1 MKFFKRFLTKNYAPR
16 WLILQIDLLFVVLSV
31 FVAYLIRFN
40 FDLYHPEFSRF
51 WLIAATFGVLR
62 LFSFYFTKTY
72 YGVVRYTSVQ
82 DAKRI
87 FISLTGGTIFYGA
100 ANIIFYYN
108 KGYEFAPFS
117 IILAEYVLTAVTMC
131 FFRLAVKLI
140 YTEIKILDVD
150 RKSVIIF
157 GAGESGILTK
167 RTIDHDKDSGK
178 KVIAFLDDDHKK
190 RFKTVEG
197 LKIYNLEQDFNHLI
211 SKYKIDELV
220 ISVQKISRK
229 RKEELVDLCLLHKIH
244 VMTVP
249 NASDW
254 INGELSTKQIKEIK
268 IEDLLERDPIQ
279 LDQDKISALLKDK
292 VVMVTGACGSIGSEL
307 VRQIVKFYPEKI
319 VLIDQ
324 AESPLYEL
332 ELEMREKFGFIE
344 FDVVIADIRNQKRME
359 EIFQKTNPEVVYH
372 AGAYKHVPLMEEHPF
387 EAINT
392 NVRGTKILADLSVKY
407 NVKKFVFVSTDKA
420 VNPTNVMGASKRIA
434 EIYVQSLNKRLIDQ
448 PEYGVTQFVTTRFGN
463 VLGSNGSVIPR
474 FRKQLENGGP
484 ITVTHPEI
492 CRYFMTIPEA
502 CQLILEA
509 AKMGK
514 GGEIFVFDMGEPV
527 KIIDLAKKM
536 ISLAGLKI
544 DQDVKIVFTGLRP
557 GEKIKEELLNN
568 KEKTL
573 PTHHPKIMI
582 GKVREYPF
590 ELVEAEINDLI
601 VSNFDGNDQQTVS
614 KMKLIVPEFVSNNSI
629 FEKLDN
635 INVTSNLKF
644 D

>member
-1 MKFFKRFLTKNYAPR
+1 
-16 WLILQIDLLFVVLSV
+16 
-31 FVAYLIRFN
+31 
-40 FDLYHPEFSRF
+40 
-51 WLIAATFGVLR
+51 
-62 LFSFYFTKTY
+62 
-72 YGVVRYTSVQ
+72 
-82 DAKRI
+82 
-87 FISLTGGTIFYGA
+87 
-100 ANIIFYYN
+100 
-108 KGYEFAPFS
+108 
-117 IILAEYVLTAVTMC
+117 
-131 FFRLAVKLI
+131 
-140 YTEIKILDVD
+140 
-150 RKSVIIF
+150 
-157 GAGESGILTK
+157 
-167 RTIDHDKDSGK
+167 
-178 KVIAFLDDDHKK
+178 
-190 RFKTVEG
+190 
-197 LKIYNLEQDFNHLI
+197 
-211 SKYKIDELV
+211 
-220 ISVQKISRK
+220 
-229 RKEELVDLCLLHKIH
+229 
-244 VMTVP
+244 
-249 NASDW
+249 
-254 INGELSTKQIKEIK
+254 
-268 IEDLLERDPIQ
+268 
-279 LDQDKISALLKDK
+279 
-292 VVMVTGACGSIGSEL
+292 
-307 VRQIVKFYPEKI
+307 
-319 VLIDQ
+319 
-324 AESPLYEL
+324 
-332 ELEMREKFGFIE
+332 
-344 FDVVIADIRNQKRME
+344 
-359 EIFQKTNPEVVYH
+359 
-372 AGAYKHVPLMEEHPF
+372 
-387 EAINT
+387 
-392 NVRGTKILADLSVKY
+392 
-407 NVKKFVFVSTDKA
+407 
-420 VNPTNVMGASKRIA
+420 MGASKRIA